1 MKVTSKRDHR
11 YRRLDGVFP
20 TEDNRCQENRKSFN
34 HLSCHRSSSL
44 AAARTNHRT
53 AGLNGTDRTMPVVQ
67 ERILHRFVVKIYRE
81 TSVLLCAVSFISV
94 VEPQFLYV

>member
-11 YRRLDGVFP
+11 YQRLDGVFP
-20 TEDNRCQENRKSFN
+20 TEDNRCQENRKSYN

-53 AGLNGTDRTMPVVQ
+53 AGLNGTDHN
-67 ERILHRFVVKIYRE
+67 LWYRPHHACRSGAYLAQVCGE
-81 TSVLLCAVSFISV
+81 NLS
-94 VEPQFLYV
+94 